1 MAQQM
6 RMILEEVPAE
16 WTYVENGAY
25 VSAISFNAG
34 PKEFKTLNGN
44 ATIHAGMN
52 AKQRSYCMPM
62 LVELAKKDDYDALF
76 LHDDPQYAG
85 EAFGMGW
92 KMPLVYWLPYDSN
105 NVLPSLAGTMDVFE
119 KKNWKLLFT
128 AKFAKDLAKKA
139 GYDTDYVYNIVDD
152 KAFCRMPEKGI
163 ENFKQQ
169 FSRSHGG
176 CPVNRKILLFVGRN
190 SPRKNI
196 DGLIEVARQLTTK
209 RKDFLLVLRTSLNDP
224 SPECPDLLAEIHNR
238 GMEQYIVV
246 DNDDYILPS
255 YQKSY
260 LNMLYNMADLYVSA
274 ASGEGFGLPVAEAG
288 MCGKTFV
295 VPAGTTSDEFMGED
309 INGFATP
316 MNPDA
321 FRRVRLVGGNRM
333 LPLVDTTLMADNIDY
348 LLSQDKKRADMGEG
362 FRKWVVENCS
372 RKVVADKM
380 SKILEDLNCGEVL
393 AT

>member
-25 VSAISFNAG
+25 VSPISFNAG
-34 PKEFKTLNGN
+34 PQVFKTLNGN
-44 ATIHAGMN
+44 ATIHPGMN
-52 AKQRSYCMPM
+52 TKQRSYCLPM
-62 LVELAKKDDYDALF
+62 LAELAKNDDYDAMF

-85 EAFGMGW
+85 EAFGFDW
-92 KMPLVYWLPYDSN
+92 KMPIVYWLPYDTN
-105 NVLPSLAGTMDVFE
+105 TLLPSLSSVMDRFE
-119 KKNWKLLFT
+119 KKKWSLVFT
-128 AKFAKDLAKKA
+128 ANFAKELAKKV
-139 GYDTDYVYNIVDD
+139 GYETEYVYNIVDD

-169 FSRSHGG
+169 FSKTHGG
-176 CPVNRKILLFVGRN
+176 CPMNRKILLFVGRN

-196 DGLIEVARQLTTK
+196 DGLIEMARWLSLK

-224 SPECPDLLAEIHNR
+224 SPESPDLFAEIHNR
-238 GMEQYIVV
+238 GMDQYVVV
-246 DNDDYILPS
+246 DNDDYILPK

-274 ASGEGFGLPVAEAG
+274 SSGEGFGLPVAEAG

-295 VPAGTTSDEFMGED
+295 VPAGTTSDEFMGDD
-309 INGFATP
+309 INGFASP
-316 MNPDA
+316 MSQDA
-321 FRRVRLVGGNRM
+321 FRRVRLPGGNRM
-333 LPLVDTTLMADNIDY
+333 LPLVDTAIMADNVDY
-348 LLSQDKKRADMGEG
+348 LLSQDKKRVEMGEG
-362 FRKWVVENCS
+362 FRKWMVANCS
-372 RKVVADKM
+372 RKAVATKW
-380 SKILEDLNCGEVL
+380 SGLLEDLNCGEVL